1 MQVIALGVRILLALV
16 FATAAA
22 GKLADLRGTRTTL
35 AEFGVPETASRP
47 LALLLPL
54 AEVATVVGLLVQAS
68 ARWGALAALVLL
80 AVFAAGI
87 AGAMARGEAPD
98 CHCFGQISSAPAGR
112 STLIRNAVL
121 ALPAVFV
128 VAYGPGRSL
137 SGWLSARS
145 AAELVAIGLG
155 IALAALVAFCFRL
168 QSENKRLQS
177 RVDRQNEWLSAF
189 PPGLPVGANAPR
201 FALPSVGG
209 ETVTMD
215 ALLARGNPVAL
226 VFVSSG
232 CAPCLAIL
240 PDIAR
245 WQRQLADR
253 ITIALPGLG
262 KVSELQPLADQYGL
276 RDVLADEK
284 SEVLAAFRGGSTP
297 SVVIV
302 GADGKIGSRL
312 RSTHAIVEALIRHT
326 LSDESLRSAP
336 EPAASSGS
344 PFEVLQTSL
353 PGRA

>member
-22 GKLADLRGTRTTL
+22 GKLADQRGTRTTL
-35 AEFGVPETASRP
+35 AEFGVPETASTP

-54 AEVATVVGLLVQAS
+54 AEVATVVALLVQAS

-87 AGAMARGEAPD
+87 AAAMLRGEAPD

-128 VAYGPGRSL
+128 VAYGPGKSL
-137 SGWLSARS
+137 SDWLSARS

-155 IALAALVAFCFRL
+155 IAAAGLVVFCLRL
-168 QSENKRLQS
+168 RAENKRLQGE
-177 RVDRQNEWLSAF
+177 VDKTNEWLSAF

-209 ETVTMD
+209 ETITLD
-215 ALLARGNPVAL
+215 ALLGRGNPVAL
-226 VFVSSG
+226 VFVSPDCG
-232 CAPCLAIL
+232 PCVAIL

-262 KVSELQPLADQYGL
+262 KARELEAIAEQYGL

-284 SEVLAAFRGGSTP
+284 REVLDAYRGGSTP

-302 GADGKIGSRL
+302 GADGKIGSRM
-312 RSTHAIVEALIRHT
+312 RSTHAIVEALIRHS
-326 LSDESLRSAP
+326 LSDETLRTVQAP
-336 EPAASSGS
+336 EAASGS
-344 PFEVLQTSL
+344 PFEVLQASA
-353 PGRA
+353 PSSV